1 MSEKIDKMHHFDVAI
16 AGGGIVGMS
25 LALALSRLRKGALSV
40 ALIDQGQSLNEDR
53 AFAFSAGARR
63 FLDVLGVWGQILPEV
78 QPLTQMVITDSRL
91 NDPIRPVFLTF
102 AHEVTQGEPVAYM
115 ISESAVLRALQVA
128 LDASVVHRIVARVD
142 DANPDEAG
150 TTFVL
155 SNGQTHRASL
165 VAACD
170 GGRSPLRE
178 KAGIAWHSWSY
189 KQSGIVTTI
198 GLERD
203 HEGIAEEHFLP
214 SGPFALLPLTDN
226 RFSIVWTESDDR
238 VPSILAQGREHF
250 REEVEKRAGHRFG
263 RITVLSEPRAYPLR
277 FGLAQKFGSKRL
289 ALVGDAAH
297 LIHPIAGQGLNLGLR
312 DVAALIE
319 IICDQSGLGL
329 DLGSSL
335 VIEAYERSRRADTV
349 EMATLT
355 DALNRLFSND
365 AMPLRLMRDL
375 GLGIVDRLPTLKSR
389 LIREASAANPRL
401 PRLMRGET
409 LPGL

>member
-1 MSEKIDKMHHFDVAI
+1 MSEQINNSQNFDVVI

-25 LALALSRLRKGALSV
+25 LALALARLRKGALSV
-40 ALIDQGQSLNEDR
+40 ALINQAQSLNEDR
-53 AFAFSAGARR
+53 AFAFSAGSRR
-63 FLDVLGVWGQILPEV
+63 FLDVLGLWDHVLPEV

-102 AHEVTQGEPVAYM
+102 ADEIIRGEPVAYL
-115 ISESAVLRALQVA
+115 IPESAVTRALQAA
-128 LDASVVHRIVARVD
+128 LDVSSVHRIEARVD
-142 DANPDEAG
+142 DSVSDETG
-150 TTFVL
+150 TTLSL
-155 SNGQTHRASL
+155 SNGQTCRAAL
-165 VAACD
+165 IAACD

-189 KQSGIVTTI
+189 KQSGIVATI
-198 GLERD
+198 GIERD

-214 SGPFALLPLTDN
+214 SGPFALLPLTER

-238 VPSILAQGREHF
+238 VPSFLALGHEHF
-250 REEVEKRAGHRFG
+250 REEIERRAGFRFG
-263 RITVLSEPRAYPLR
+263 PITLLSEPRAYPLR
-277 FGLAQKFGSKRL
+277 FGLAQKFGIKRL
-289 ALVGDAAH
+289 VLVGDAAH

-319 IICDQSGLGL
+319 IISDQSSLGL
-329 DLGSSL
+329 DLGSSR

-349 EMATLT
+349 EMAIVT

-365 AMPLRLMRDL
+365 AMPLRLIRDL
-375 GLGIVDRLPTLKSR
+375 GLGIVDRLPTIKSR
-389 LIREASAANPRL
+389 LISEASASNPRL

>member
-63 FLDVLGVWGQILPEV
+63 FLDVLGVWDQILPEV

-329 DLGSSL
+329 ELGSSL

-375 GLGIVDRLPTLKSR
+375 SLGIVDRLPTLKSR

>member
-63 FLDVLGVWGQILPEV
+63 FLDVLGVWDQILPEV

-102 AHEVTQGEPVAYM
+102 AYEVTQGEPVAYM
-115 ISESAVLRALQVA
+115 ISESAVLRALQAA

-150 TTFVL
+150 ITFVL

>member
-1 MSEKIDKMHHFDVAI
+1 MPEKIDKMHHFDVAI

-63 FLDVLGVWGQILPEV
+63 FLDVLGVWDQILPEV